1 MSNYI
6 KKFVIDD
13 RRRRLASILARD
25 SNMTHSDRDGQAA
38 WRRSK
43 HHKCR
48 YHPAKA
54 NGPAVHLQFG
64 QRRLALL
71 FKQSVD

>member
-38 WRRSK
+38 WRRSSTISADIK
-43 HHKCR
+43 LLKQMAPRFIYNLAKGDLR
-48 YHPAKA
+48 YYS
-54 NGPAVHLQFG
+54 NN
-64 QRRLALL
+64 R
-71 FKQSVD
+71 